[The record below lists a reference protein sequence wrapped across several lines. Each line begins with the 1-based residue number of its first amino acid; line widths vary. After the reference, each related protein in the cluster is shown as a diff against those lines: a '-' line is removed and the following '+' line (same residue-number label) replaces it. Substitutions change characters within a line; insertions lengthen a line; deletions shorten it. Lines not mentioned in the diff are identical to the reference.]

1 MKERQRKSIEK
12 RVVADCSSRASS
24 YTTPY
29 FSFISHRWFAC
40 LCMCMSVC
48 PYVCFFSTRERKKRH
63 RRKRIEKCAV
73 DLNVRFFLE
82 IKKGKYFNFNVFL
95 IQQNSQ
101 CFVIVSYM
109 CVRVCTCVVYTFFVI
124 LLFLF
129 VCSVRASMCST
140 LVY

>member
-82 IKKGKYFNFNVFL
+82 MKKKRKILQF
-95 IQQNSQ
+95 Q
-101 CFVIVSYM
+101 CISYSTKQSMLCHSVIHVCACMYLC
-109 CVRVCTCVVYTFFVI
+109 CVHLLCDITFFVR
-124 LLFLF
+124 L
-129 VCSVRASMCST
+129 
-140 LVY
+140 